1 MSIVESPKNLT
12 DQVATILT
20 HILDRNVVPIHSSLF
35 ISQLGPSIRHARI
48 GHYFLSFNKKRDFK
62 AYLATNYASNIY
74 KDIQAYLYIMVKLFS
89 YLCTS
94 SDSDN

>member
-1 MSIVESPKNLT
+1 MNIVESPKNLI

-20 HILDRNVVPIHSSLF
+20 HKLDLNKVPIHLPLF
-35 ISQLGPSIRHARI
+35 ISQLGPSIRRARI
-48 GHYFLSFNKKRDFK
+48 GHYFLSFNKKRDVK
-62 AYLATNYASNIY
+62 AYLVTNYVSNIY
-74 KDIQAYLYIMVKLFS
+74 KDIQAYLYIMVKLFP

>member
-1 MSIVESPKNLT
+1 MRIVESPKNLI

-20 HILDRNVVPIHSSLF
+20 HKLDLNKVPIHSPLF
-35 ISQLGPSIRHARI
+35 ISQLGPSIRHACI

-62 AYLATNYASNIY
+62 AYLATNYVYNIY
-74 KDIQAYLYIMVKLFS
+74 KDIQPYLYIMVKIFS

-94 SDSDN
+94 LDSDN

>member
-1 MSIVESPKNLT
+1 MIIVESPKNLT

-20 HILDRNVVPIHSSLF
+20 HKLDLNEVPIHSPLF

-62 AYLATNYASNIY
+62 AYLATNYVSNIY

-94 SDSDN
+94 LDSDN